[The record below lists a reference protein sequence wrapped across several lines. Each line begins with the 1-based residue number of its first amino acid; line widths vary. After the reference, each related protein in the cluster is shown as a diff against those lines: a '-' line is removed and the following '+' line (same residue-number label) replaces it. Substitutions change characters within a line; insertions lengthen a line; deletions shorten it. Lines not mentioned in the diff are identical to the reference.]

1 LTLALTEILFYST
14 YLWIM
19 AEVTCSKQP
28 TSKQT
33 GKVFWKGRYV
43 DPQELFQVVLNQKTQ
58 GQSLA
63 FVLDKLTIVRNINVL
78 VMGYLRLM
86 MHRYGI
92 LI

>member
-1 LTLALTEILFYST
+1 
-14 YLWIM
+14 M

-43 DPQELFQVVLNQKTQ
+43 DPQELFQVGLYQKTQ

-63 FVLDKLTIVRNINVL
+63 FVQDKLCYGKKRKRFTINLLNDFSVFSIIVF
-78 VMGYLRLM
+78 LRA
-86 MHRYGI
+86 I
-92 LI
+92 CV

>member
-1 LTLALTEILFYST
+1 
-14 YLWIM
+14 M

-43 DPQELFQVVLNQKTQ
+43 DPQELFQVGLNQKTQ

-63 FVLDKLTIVRNINVL
+63 FVQDKFGMVKIKCFA
-78 VMGYLRLM
+78 
-86 MHRYGI
+86 
-92 LI
+92 